1 MFEKTSKRNLFAS
14 VFAVLTVGLMAL
26 FFTLYEPWQP
36 IGSELIPDGSFS
48 SPDATN
54 VFGGWSDL
62 TRLVPDGGFNGSPGV
77 VLTTT
82 SNRTGTLRFTV
93 YNLTNIPAFR
103 VSLRAAAHGV
113 VQGRKNYNVPKAVF
127 YYRSTNGKSL
137 YSLHHGVAD
146 ISKDADWQYYKDFFP
161 VPKNTVDARFHV
173 INDGIAGV
181 FQVDDLSIIPVRESL
196 ATSWWKLFFGTLW
209 MTSFSVCLFVLRPWT
224 RRYGLLITATTLII
238 LAGILL
244 PGEILDSGIEKTSK
258 FIKTTIR
265 QINPPV
271 QKPVAIKV
279 SGTETAPPESK
290 PVNPNEEPLLIGLAG
305 TVVDQA
311 HLAGHFALFS
321 LLAFLCAL
329 SWITAPLIVRHSF
342 TVFTGLVLF
351 AAATEVLQFI
361 TADRAAALSDLRVD
375 TTGMAGAVILV
386 LCIRGIQRLINR
398 D

>member
-14 VFAVLTVGLMAL
+14 VFAILTVGSMAL
-26 FFTLYEPWQP
+26 FFNRYEPWQP
-36 IGSELIPDGSFS
+36 IGSELIPDGGFS
-48 SPDATN
+48 SPSATN
-54 VFGGWSDL
+54 AFGGWSDL

-127 YYRSTNGKSL
+127 YYRDTNGKSL

-146 ISKDADWQYYKDFFP
+146 LSKDTDWRYYKDFFP

-173 INDGIAGV
+173 VNDGIAGV
-181 FQVDDLSIIPVRESL
+181 FQVDDLSVTPVCTRPS
-196 ATSWWKLFFGTLW
+196 APWWKLFFGTLW
-209 MTSFSVCLFVLRPWT
+209 ITSFSVCLFALRPWT

-238 LAGILL
+238 LTGILL
-244 PGEILDSGIEKTSK
+244 PGELLDNGIKKTNEWV
-258 FIKTTIR
+258 KTTR
-265 QINPPV
+265 SHINPPV
-271 QKPVAIKV
+271 QKPPAV
-279 SGTETAPPESK
+279 SIAKTETAQPKVSPVK
-290 PVNPNEEPLLIGLAG
+290 PKEDPLLIDLAG
-305 TVVDQA
+305 TVVDRA
-311 HLAGHFALFS
+311 HLVGHFTLFS

-329 SWITAPLIVRHSF
+329 SWIISPSILRRAF

-351 AAATEVLQFI
+351 AASTEVLQFI
-361 TADRAAALSDLRVD
+361 TADRAAALSDLYVD

-386 LCIRGIQRLINR
+386 LCLRGIQHLINR

>member
-1 MFEKTSKRNLFAS
+1 MFEKASKRNLFAS
-14 VFAVLTVGLMAL
+14 VFAILTVGSMAL
-26 FFTLYEPWQP
+26 FFKLYEPWLP

-48 SPDATN
+48 SPAATN

-62 TRLVPDGGFNGSPGV
+62 ARLVPDGGFNGSPGV
-77 VLTTT
+77 VLTIA

-93 YNLTNIPAFR
+93 HDLTNIPAFR

-127 YYRSTNGKSL
+127 YYRDTSGKSL
-137 YSLHHGVAD
+137 YSMHHGVAD
-146 ISKDADWQYYKDFFP
+146 FPKDADWRYYKDFFP

-173 INDGIAGV
+173 VNDGIAGV
-181 FQVDDLSIIPVRESL
+181 LQVDDLSVIPVCARL

-209 MTSFSVCLFVLRPWT
+209 MTSFSVCLFALRPWT
-224 RRYGLLITATTLII
+224 RRYGLLITATTLMI
-238 LAGILL
+238 LAGITL
-244 PGEILDSGIEKTSK
+244 PGDILDSGIEKTAK
-258 FIKTTIR
+258 FVKTTVR

-271 QKPVAIKV
+271 QKPAAVKM
-279 SGTETAPPESK
+279 SGTETAPPKPK
-290 PVNPNEEPLLIGLAG
+290 PVKPAEEPLLTSLTG

-329 SWITAPLIVRHSF
+329 SWITTPFIVRHSF